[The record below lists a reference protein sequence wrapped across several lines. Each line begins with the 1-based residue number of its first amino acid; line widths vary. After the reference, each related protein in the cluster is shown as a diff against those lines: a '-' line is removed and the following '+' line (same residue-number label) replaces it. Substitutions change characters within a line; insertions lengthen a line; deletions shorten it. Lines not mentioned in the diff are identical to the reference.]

1 MKGAPMDPLKHSI
14 SRIVYAIVLPALFSW
29 TCISDWGWGKGG
41 DVDLSKA
48 TWLVAEKVPL
58 MIDKGGVPGGKTP
71 GSPNEISDPPLSNL
85 FKVSPGTAVN
95 ASALGGVIDPTG
107 TTILND
113 FDGDGILNSDE
124 TTSNVW
130 VADYPVIEAVVAP
143 PVTMKIEILKN
154 SSDTQDEI
162 VSEINSSD
170 FESTKSRGSESIHQN
185 EMNLRTVQFQD
196 SFSTSNELS
205 QSHRNKMDAEY
216 NGQVMFIGQVGM
228 KYSQEF
234 ENSWSAK
241 NSLATTTTK
250 WADKP
255 FKNNIDSS
263 SNNLKSSS
271 STNKAKKF
279 RSEKSQKINSTSKV
293 AANAGYIRA
302 ALYIKNTSVNMPVKL
317 KNILCSLMFESGT
330 GDLIPVQSFRL
341 RNDDYSPFEVSVYGG
356 SEFGPYVVQLTEL
369 NTVEIEKAIAAGY
382 TPKIFIVDYEMTHV
396 EDSNYK
402 SALLNFS
409 GNNLKVIEENA
420 KGRTGLLRIYG
431 PNMRQMHRVAAF
443 DIPGETT
450 VSCTTTSA
458 TQLSPGVTLK
468 KALERLK
475 CSGLQVEFQ
484 DYVIDLSEVAPT
496 LGESKLHLK
505 GIKSIAGI
513 PTNVPCVNQT
523 LTGSDGQA
531 RTACVQT
538 PRSQWTDEESKA
550 AGIWAI
556 YSNGK
561 YYSLTEYWKD
571 LDDSVRTFDPGNI
584 RKVPMVKGVDSIIW
598 AGDYFDIV
606 YISVKDLVKTE
617 QEKTFGTNPL
627 ETQREYTLNTSW
639 DLNALG
645 EYQYNPN
652 TNSLFLG
659 KVGFGEQV
667 ELNIKLN
674 RTTYLTPDF
683 GVPSVLNGYQY
694 YTNFNY
700 NIVDSTKSFSIDQVA
715 DLELSMGFGGDR
727 SDWFHIVKDLD
738 NNDDY
743 KLKNCGRTLDFVS
756 QVFTLCIEL
765 PTKHAYVDPEAS
777 LINLYLRPSLSNA
790 YRRTIWPLPYSD
802 VRKLRG
808 ELGGA
813 LAIGDTT
820 IPVASPNGLA
830 ENGDKIYI
838 LGDPNAYTITSIT
851 SPAADGS
858 YSVTVT
864 PAIKK
869 IGKKTTEVYV
879 KGSLTSP
886 DVRLSV
892 ESGFANDWNTQ
903 TSSAFQPGAWDLAQY
918 LPFNMSSS
926 VSCSGTNAF
935 HPLSCLGFKVNSDA
949 LNWSGVYNQGV
960 ALWNSWADASYFP
973 NFLSTGLF
981 GISTNTG
988 KTYRLDAVNS
998 DIALSDSASAFGT
1011 TNTPKVIIDG
1021 DKALIL
1027 YVSGASNPGKL
1038 MGRYIQVST
1047 KQWLSSEFTVFTD
1060 SYYTGIGAFSVD
1072 IKNSKVMIGIIGTTY
1087 DSEGDFNGSSIFVKF
1102 LDMSILST
1110 TGILQT
1116 VDTRAEFN
1124 DFYSIS
1130 VGVGDTRGFVAW
1142 GDISS
1147 ATRIAKGRLYQLSNG
1162 APVAA
1167 ASTLMSM
1174 NIIGNYI
1181 TGSSVQLKVQSDN
1194 VIISLMSS
1202 VSSSNYQA
1210 SAAILNMT
1218 TNTKLKDIPLNGGT
1232 GIAKTIENVIYH
1244 DDLSLC
1250 ISGDKAFMVWKSPDH
1265 KLVGQVITISTGA
1278 LTTVQ
1283 PIVFD
1288 TGISR
1293 VRCETNGNVGVQVYS
1308 KGNRIYANTID
1319 LNSSLLREP
1328 APITL
1333 DSMVSATSKKIGGIL
1348 LHDSDLIITWEH
1360 TEGNK
1365 ITIRGRSISVS
1376 PNLAVK
1382 GPGDFFISTANQF
1395 SQYFPYIAGTSQN
1408 AFVVWYAQ
1416 DTFTNRVRG
1425 SIFDLSKSPGAL
1437 QYGMNNFF
1445 IAPLIER
1452 EFTIWTKISN

>member
-1 MKGAPMDPLKHSI
+1 MDPRKKSPSI
-14 SRIVYAIVLPALFSW
+14 IVSFLAFSALFSW
-29 TCISDWGWGKGG
+29 SCLSDWGWGNGG

-58 MIDKGGVPGGKTP
+58 AIDKGGVPGVKNP
-71 GSPNEISDPPLSNL
+71 GSIPDPPVNNL
-85 FKVSPGTAVN
+85 FKLAPGTKVN

-124 TTSNVW
+124 TTTNVW

-143 PVTMKIEILKN
+143 PVTMKIAILKN
-154 SSDTQDEI
+154 SSNTSDEI

-170 FESTKSRGSESIHQN
+170 FESTKSKGSESIHQN
-185 EMNLRTVQFQD
+185 ELNLRTVQFQD

-216 NGQVMFIGQVGM
+216 NGEVMFIGQVGM

-241 NSLATTTTK
+241 NSLATTTTN

-271 STNKAKKF
+271 ATNKAKKF
-279 RSEKSQKINSTSKV
+279 RSEKSQKINETSKI
-293 AANAGYIRA
+293 ADNAGYIRA
-302 ALYIKNTSVNMPVKL
+302 ALYIKNVSVNMPVKL
-317 KNILCSLMFESGT
+317 KNILCSLMFETGT

-341 RNDDYSPFEVSVYGG
+341 RNEDYSPFEISVYGG
-356 SEFGPYVVQLTEL
+356 SEFGPYVVQLIEL

-402 SALLNFS
+402 SSLLNFS

-420 KGRTGLLRIYG
+420 KGRTGLLKIYG
-431 PNMRQMHRVAAF
+431 PNIRQMHRVAAF

-450 VSCTTTSA
+450 ASCATTSV

-468 KALERLK
+468 KALERLR

-505 GIKSIAGI
+505 GIKSIAGV
-513 PTNVPCVNQT
+513 PTNVPCINQT
-523 LTGSDGQA
+523 LTGSDGQS
-531 RTACVQT
+531 RTACVQI
-538 PRSQWTDEESKA
+538 PRSQWTDEQTKA

-584 RKVPMVKGVDSIIW
+584 RKVPMVKGVDSTIW

-627 ETQREYTLNTSW
+627 ETQREYTINTSW

-645 EYQYNPN
+645 EYPYNPN

-694 YTNFNY
+694 YTNFSY
-700 NIVDSTKSFSIDQVA
+700 NIIDSTKSFSIDQVA

-743 KLKNCGRTLDFVS
+743 KLKSCGRTLDFVS

-765 PTKHAYVDPEAS
+765 PTRHAYVDPEAS

-808 ELGGA
+808 ELGDA

-820 IPVASPNGLA
+820 IPVTNPSGLA
-830 ENGDKIYI
+830 ELGDKIYI
-838 LGDPNAYTITSIT
+838 LGDPNAYTISSIT
-851 SPAADGS
+851 TPAADGS
-858 YSVTVT
+858 YTVTVT

-879 KGSLTSP
+879 KGSLTAP

-892 ESGFANDWNTQ
+892 ESGFTTDWNTQ
-903 TSSAFQPGAWDLAQY
+903 VNSAFQPGVWDLAQY
-918 LPFNMSSS
+918 LPFNLASSI
-926 VSCSGTNAF
+926 SCSGANAF
-935 HPLSCLGFKVNSDA
+935 HPLSCLGFKVNPDA

-981 GISTNTG
+981 GLSSNTG
-988 KTYRLDAVNS
+988 KVYRLDSGKS
-998 DIALSDSASAFGT
+998 DLVLSDN
-1011 TNTPKVIIDG
+1011 TNSIGSTAPKVVISG
-1021 DKALIL
+1021 DTALVVYLNTTGSISDAL
-1027 YVSGASNPGKL
+1027 R
-1038 MGRYIQVST
+1038 GRYFQVST
-1047 KQWLSSEFTVFTD
+1047 GQPLSGEFILT
-1060 SYYTGIGAFSVD
+1060 TGFSGYIETITNFSVSAKDGKAIVASLIGAQGD
-1072 IKNSKVMIGIIGTTY
+1072 GTTDY
-1087 DSEGDFNGSSIFVKF
+1087 YIFLRF
-1102 LDMSILST
+1102 LDMNIYGISGTYQTLNTGCCFSTESPISINIGDTKISLTWANATGNGKTSFFNKST
-1110 TGILQT
+1110 GSQI
-1116 VDTRAEFN
+1116 AGEI
-1124 DFYSIS
+1124 YSITS
-1130 VGVGDTRGFVAW
+1130 TGYAPPA
-1142 GDISS
+1142 SS
-1147 ATRIAKGRLYQLSNG
+1147 
-1162 APVAA
+1162 
-1167 ASTLMSM
+1167 
-1174 NIIGNYI
+1174 
-1181 TGSSVQLKVQSDN
+1181 
-1194 VIISLMSS
+1194 
-1202 VSSSNYQA
+1202 
-1210 SAAILNMT
+1210 
-1218 TNTKLKDIPLNGGT
+1218 
-1232 GIAKTIENVIYH
+1232 AKTIGDTLLVTQISPTGAVMNGSILNYTGYKVALASVNLATGTKIRETIFNGGNSIPISPAGRFNPS
-1244 DDLSLC
+1244 DLSLC
-1250 ISGDKAFMVWKSPDH
+1250 ASGDRALIVWKSPEN
-1265 KLVGQVITISTGA
+1265 KLLGQSITISTGA
-1278 LTTVQ
+1278 LAT
-1283 PIVFD
+1283 PIPVVYD
-1288 TGISR
+1288 TGISQA
-1293 VRCETNGNVGVQVYS
+1293 RCEIIGSNGILVYS
-1308 KGNRIYANTID
+1308 KTNRIYANTID
-1319 LNSSLLREP
+1319 LNTALIKETVP
-1328 APITL
+1328 VAI
-1333 DSMVSATSKKIGGIL
+1333 DSMIAATSKKLGNTL
-1348 LHDSDLIITWEH
+1348 LSGTNVIAMWEH
-1360 TEGNK
+1360 TEAGK
-1365 ITIRGRSISVS
+1365 TTIRGRSISVS
-1376 PNLAVK
+1376 PTLAVK
-1382 GPGDFFISTANQF
+1382 GPGDFFVSTTNQGN
-1395 SQYFPYIAGTSQN
+1395 QNFPYITANADN

-1416 DTFTNRVRG
+1416 DMYQSRIRG
-1425 SIFDLSKSPGAL
+1425 SIFDLSKAPGAL

>member
-1 MKGAPMDPLKHSI
+1 M
-14 SRIVYAIVLPALFSW
+14 FSW
-29 TCISDWGWGKGG
+29 SCLSDWGWGNGG

-58 MIDKGGVPGGKTP
+58 AIDKGGVPGVKNP
-71 GSPNEISDPPLSNL
+71 GSIPDPPVNNL
-85 FKVSPGTAVN
+85 FKLSPGTKVN

-124 TTSNVW
+124 TTTNVW

-143 PVTMKIEILKN
+143 PVTMKIAILKN
-154 SSDTQDEI
+154 SSNTSDEI

-170 FESTKSRGSESIHQN
+170 FESTKSKGSESIHQN
-185 EMNLRTVQFQD
+185 ELNLRTVQFQD

-216 NGQVMFIGQVGM
+216 NGEVMFIGQVGM

-241 NSLATTTTK
+241 NSLATTTTN

-271 STNKAKKF
+271 ATNKAKKF
-279 RSEKSQKINSTSKV
+279 RSEKSQKINETSKI
-293 AANAGYIRA
+293 ADNAGYIRA
-302 ALYIKNTSVNMPVKL
+302 ALYIKNVSVNMPVKL
-317 KNILCSLMFESGT
+317 KNILCSLMFETGT

-341 RNDDYSPFEVSVYGG
+341 RNEDYSPFEISVYGG
-356 SEFGPYVVQLTEL
+356 SEFGPYVVQLIEL

-402 SALLNFS
+402 SSLLNFS

-420 KGRTGLLRIYG
+420 KGRTGLLKIYG
-431 PNMRQMHRVAAF
+431 PNIRQMHRVAAF

-450 VSCTTTSA
+450 ASCATTSV

-468 KALERLK
+468 KALERLR

-505 GIKSIAGI
+505 GIKSIAGV
-513 PTNVPCVNQT
+513 PTNVPCINQT
-523 LTGSDGQA
+523 LTGSDGQS
-531 RTACVQT
+531 RTACVQI
-538 PRSQWTDEESKA
+538 PRSQWTDEQTKA

-584 RKVPMVKGVDSIIW
+584 RKVPMVKGVDSTIW

-627 ETQREYTLNTSW
+627 ETQREYTINTSW

-645 EYQYNPN
+645 EYPYNPN
-652 TNSLFLG
+652 ANSLFLG

-694 YTNFNY
+694 YTNFSY
-700 NIVDSTKSFSIDQVA
+700 NIIDSTKSFSIDQVA

-743 KLKNCGRTLDFVS
+743 KLKSCGRTLDFVS

-765 PTKHAYVDPEAS
+765 PTRHAYVDPEAS

-808 ELGGA
+808 ELGDS

-820 IPVASPNGLA
+820 IPVTNPSGLA
-830 ENGDKIYI
+830 ELGDKIYI
-838 LGDPNAYTITSIT
+838 LGDPNAYTISSIT
-851 SPAADGS
+851 TPTADGS
-858 YSVTVT
+858 YTVTVT

-879 KGSLTSP
+879 KGSLTTP

-892 ESGFANDWNTQ
+892 ESGFTTDWNAQ
-903 TSSAFQPGAWDLAQY
+903 VNSAFQPGVWDSAQY
-918 LPFNMSSS
+918 LPFNLASSI
-926 VSCSGTNAF
+926 SCSGGNAF

-981 GISTNTG
+981 GLSTNTG
-988 KTYRLDAVNS
+988 KVYRLDSANS
-998 DIALSDSASAFGT
+998 DFILNDSSTTYSISSSPKIVANGNTALLT
-1011 TNTPKVIIDG
+1011 Y
-1021 DKALIL
+1021 L
-1027 YVSGASNPGKL
+1027 SNSNSL
-1038 MGRYIQVST
+1038 LVGRYFNLATGQPISN
-1047 KQWLSSEFTVFTD
+1047 EFTILSTVSESFT
-1060 SYYTGIGAFSVD
+1060 SIASFTVE
-1072 IKNSKVMIGIIGTTY
+1072 IKNSNVVIGIIKNSY
-1087 DSEGDFNGSSIFVKF
+1087 DVDGFQSTSSIIIKF
-1102 LDMSILST
+1102 LDISILST

-1116 VDTRAEFN
+1116 VDSRNEWGN
-1124 DFYSIS
+1124 LPPIS
-1130 VGVGDTRGFVAW
+1130 VGIGDTKTI
-1142 GDISS
+1142 ISWTDTTS
-1147 ATRIAKGRLYQLSNG
+1147 NTKIIKSRVYQLSNG
-1162 APVAA
+1162 TAVGAT
-1167 ASTLMSM
+1167 ST
-1174 NIIGNYI
+1174 IITFQLPNALYNNGA
-1181 TGSSVQLKVQSDN
+1181 SVQTKTQGDIAL
-1194 VIISLMSS
+1194 
-1202 VSSSNYQA
+1202 VSSIAYTVNPGYYATA
-1210 SAAILNMT
+1210 SSINMI
-1218 TNTKLKDIPLNGGT
+1218 TNTKIKESAVNIGG
-1232 GIAKTIENVIYH
+1232 GVLFSLPSASYISPE
-1244 DDLSLC
+1244 DLSIC
-1250 ISGDKAFMVWKSPDH
+1250 ASGDRAFMVWKSPDN
-1265 KLVGQVITISTGA
+1265 KIYGQLATISSGV
-1278 LTTVQ
+1278 LNTTV
-1283 PIVFD
+1283 PNTYDNGASLVK
-1288 TGISR
+1288 
-1293 VRCETNGNVGVQVYS
+1293 CEIYGNYGMIIYS
-1308 KGNRIYANTID
+1308 KGNRIYAKSVD
-1319 LNSSLLREP
+1319 LNTTL
-1328 APITL
+1328 APEVNSITV
-1333 DSMVSATSKKIGGIL
+1333 DSMIGATSKKISAIQLTG
-1348 LHDSDLIITWEH
+1348 SSLIAIWEH
-1360 TEGNK
+1360 TQANK
-1365 ITIRGRSISVS
+1365 TTIRGRSISVS
-1376 PNLAVK
+1376 PILSVK
-1382 GPGDFFISTANQF
+1382 GPGDFFVSTTNTGNQ
-1395 SQYFPYIAGTSQN
+1395 SSPYIVANSQN
-1408 AFVVWYAQ
+1408 AFVAWLAIDIYGSSYSQ
-1416 DTFTNRVRG
+1416 SRIRG
-1425 SIFDLSKSPGAL
+1425 SIFDLSKAPGAL